1 MIPNVLNTVAQ
12 ASRSP
17 LAVLLLH
24 SPPMSRAN
32 LQQVTQLAS
41 AGKLIEADRACR
53 QILQGNPGNTAAAR
67 LLGQITRRTGR
78 ATESV
83 QIFRHLRQNRPND
96 IQLLG
101 ELGASL
107 AASEQPQLALPLLIE
122 AVEKMPTAVQWK
134 VWLGKCYLKL
144 FKTAAAIKVLKQAR
158 EDAPDDPDVLY
169 HLANALLTSGQ
180 PAHAEPLILEFL
192 QKRPDSVHGK
202 VCLANI
208 YEHENRLDEAVEICK
223 AIIEKDP
230 TMDAAL
236 GTLARCLRTEGKYD
250 EALAILKP
258 LIDAE
263 PTSKTVLAVAPI
275 YLAAKR
281 FEECKSL
288 FKQVLKQEYLPNPVK
303 SSLTFGLAQCHQGL
317 KDYDAAFRAFKR
329 GNEYYPKGFKREHR
343 LTLYQEIRTTFSPEI
358 LRDGPRGQVDAS
370 KCIFVL
376 GMPRSGTSLIEQILD
391 AHPRVFGAGELPEV
405 PFVLAEICKQLDGPA
420 PRAAKDATEE
430 LLTTGAQRYLDHIA
444 GIAPEAEY
452 IIDKLPHNFEM
463 IGLIRRMLPGAKI
476 IHCKRNPIDNCISC
490 YFTQLSAW
498 HSYSNDLS
506 HLGWAYGQYQKLM
519 DYWKNTCGIEMLD
532 VQYEEVIADTEAQA
546 RRLLD
551 AIGLEWD
558 PRCLRFYETERRVTT
573 ASVDQVR
580 QPIYTSSVAR
590 WKRFG
595 DHVTPL
601 IESLKAAGVELAD
614 V

>member
-1 MIPNVLNTVAQ
+1 
-12 ASRSP
+12 
-17 LAVLLLH
+17 
-24 SPPMSRAN
+24 MSRAN

-53 QILQGNPGNTAAAR
+53 QILQANPANTAAAR
-67 LLGQITRRTGR
+67 LLGQLTRRTGR
-78 ATESV
+78 TAESV
-83 QIFRHLRQNRPND
+83 QIFQHLRQSRPND
-96 IQLLG
+96 IQLIG

-107 AASEQPQLALPLLIE
+107 TASEQPQLALPLLSE

-134 VWLGKCYLKL
+134 VWLGKCFLKL
-144 FKTAAAIKVLKQAR
+144 FNTASAIRVLKQAR
-158 EDAPDDPDVLY
+158 EDAPDDPDVLF
-169 HLANALLTSGQ
+169 HLSNAMLTSGQ

-192 QKRPDSVHGK
+192 EKRPDSIPGK

-223 AIIEKDP
+223 AIIEIDP
-230 TMDAAL
+230 NMDSAL

-258 LIDAE
+258 MVDAE
-263 PTSKTVLAVAPI
+263 PTSKTALAIAPI
-275 YLAAKR
+275 YLATKR
-281 FEECKSL
+281 FEECKTM
-288 FKQVLKQEYLPNPVK
+288 FEQVLDQEHLPNPVK
-303 SSLTFGLAQCHQGL
+303 SSLTFGLAQCYQGT

-343 LTLYQEIRTTFSPEI
+343 LTLYQQIRAAFTPEI
-358 LRDGPRGQVDAS
+358 LKDGPRAQIDGS
-370 KCIFVL
+370 KCIFIL
-376 GMPRSGTSLIEQILD
+376 GMPRSGTSLTEQILD

-405 PFVLAEICKQLDGPA
+405 PFVLADVCQQMNGPA
-420 PRAAKDATEE
+420 PVASRDATEE
-430 LLTTGAQRYLDHIA
+430 VLTKGGQRYLDHINNL
-444 GIAPEAEY
+444 APDADFV
-452 IIDKLPHNFEM
+452 IDKLPHNFEM
-463 IGLIRRMLPGAKI
+463 IGFIQRILPGATI
-476 IHCKRNPIDNCISC
+476 INCKRNPIDNCISC

-519 DYWKNTCGIEMLD
+519 DYWKTACGIDILD
-532 VQYEEVIADTEAQA
+532 VQYEDVVADTEAQA
-546 RRLLD
+546 RRMLD

-558 PRCLRFYETERRVTT
+558 PQCLRFYETERRVTT

-614 V
+614 M